1 MKNILAGLIIWSLPI
16 WVGAHVGEYDGGSGH
31 HMMDWMGWGMLG
43 AGGFWGLLVTLILL
57 VWLIVGVLLV
67 IWLIKQINK

>member
-1 MKNILAGLIIWSLPI
+1 
-16 WVGAHVGEYDGGSGH
+16 
-31 HMMDWMGWGMLG
+31 MMDWMGWGMLG